1 MSNTDFHYLE
11 HVSDAMV
18 EAHGRTLNEVFA
30 NSARALVNIVCD
42 LSTIDLNKSVIIKTE
57 GFDQISLLYNWLEKV
72 LLTLVVDNIAL
83 ANFDVTIERSRDKY
97 DLISACRGEAFSEQK
112 HHYKV
117 EVKAITY
124 HEMKISRRN
133 DMFIVQFL
141 VDL

>member
-1 MSNTDFHYLE
+1 MSNSDFRYIE
-11 HVSDAMV
+11 HVSDAIV
-18 EAHGRTLNEVFA
+18 EAYGRTLSEVFA
-30 NSARALVNIVCD
+30 NSARALINIVCD
-42 LSTIDLNKSVIIKTE
+42 LSRIDLNKKFIIETE

-72 LLTLVVDNIAL
+72 LLTLLVDNIAL
-83 ANFDVTIERSRDKY
+83 ANFDITIERSRDKY
-97 DLISACRGEAFSEQK
+97 NLFGTCRGEAFSEQK

>member
-1 MSNTDFHYLE
+1 VSNADFGYIE
-11 HVSDAMV
+11 HISDAMV
-18 EAHGRTLNEVFA
+18 EAHGRSLNEVFA
-30 NSARALVNIVCD
+30 NSARALINIVCD
-42 LSTIDLNKSVIIKTE
+42 LWRIDLNKSIIIETE

-72 LLTLVVDNIAL
+72 LLTLMVDNIAL
-83 ANFDVTIERSRDKY
+83 ANFDVTIERRRDKY
-97 DLISACRGEAFSEQK
+97 NLVSRCRGEAFSEQK

-124 HEMKISRRN
+124 HEMKISKRN

>member
-1 MSNTDFHYLE
+1 MSNSDFRYIE
-11 HVSDAMV
+11 HVSDAIV
-18 EAHGRTLNEVFA
+18 EAYGRTLSEVFA
-30 NSARALVNIVCD
+30 NSARALINIVCD
-42 LSTIDLNKSVIIKTE
+42 LSRIDLNKKFIIETE

-72 LLTLVVDNIAL
+72 LLTLLVDNIAL
-83 ANFDVTIERSRDKY
+83 ADFDITIERSRDKY
-97 DLISACRGEAFSEQK
+97 NLFSTCRGEAFSEQK

-124 HEMKISRRN
+124 HEMKISRKN

>member
-1 MSNTDFHYLE
+1 VSNVDFHYLE
-11 HVSDAMV
+11 HVSDAMA
-18 EAHGRTLNEVFA
+18 EAYGRTLSEVFA
-30 NSARALVNIVCD
+30 NSAKALVNIVCD
-42 LSTIDLNKSVIIKTE
+42 LSKIDPNKSVIVETE

-72 LLTLVVDNIAL
+72 LLTLLVDNIAL
-83 ANFDVTIERSRDKY
+83 ANFEVTIERSRDKY
-97 DLISACRGEAFSEQK
+97 KLTSMCRGEAFSEQK

-124 HEMKISRRN
+124 HEMKIFKRN

>member
-1 MSNTDFHYLE
+1 
-11 HVSDAMV
+11 MV
-18 EAHGRTLNEVFA
+18 EAYGRTLSEVFA
-30 NSARALVNIVCD
+30 NSAKALVNIVCD
-42 LSTIDLNKSVIIKTE
+42 LSRIDLNKSVIIETE

-72 LLTLVVDNIAL
+72 LLMLLVENIAL
-83 ANFDVTIERSRDKY
+83 ANFDPKIIKQSKGKY
-97 DLISACRGEAFSEQK
+97 NLFSACRGEAFSEQK

-133 DMFIVQFL
+133 DMFIVKFL

>member
-1 MSNTDFHYLE
+1 MSNADFHYIE

-18 EAHGRTLNEVFA
+18 EAYGRTLSEVFA

-42 LSTIDLNKSVIIKTE
+42 LSRIDLNKSVIIETE

-72 LLTLVVDNIAL
+72 LLTLLVDNIAL
-83 ANFDVTIERSRDKY
+83 ANFDLKIEQSKGNY
-97 DLISACRGEAFSEQK
+97 NLFSTCRGEAFSEQK

-133 DMFIVQFL
+133 DMFIVKFL

>member
-1 MSNTDFHYLE
+1 VSNADFHYIE

-18 EAHGRTLNEVFA
+18 EAYGRTLSEVFA
-30 NSARALVNIVCD
+30 NSARALINIVCD
-42 LSTIDLNKSVIIKTE
+42 LSRIDLNESVIIETE

-72 LLTLVVDNIAL
+72 LLALLVDNIAL
-83 ANFDVTIERSRDKY
+83 ANFDLTIEQSKDKY
-97 DLISACRGEAFSEQK
+97 KLFSTCGGEAFSEQK

-133 DMFIVQFL
+133 DMFIVKFL

>member
-1 MSNTDFHYLE
+1 MSNADFHYIE

-18 EAHGRTLNEVFA
+18 EAYGRTLSEVFA

-42 LSTIDLNKSVIIKTE
+42 LSRIDLNKSVIIETE

-72 LLTLVVDNIAL
+72 LLTLLVDNIAL
-83 ANFDVTIERSRDKY
+83 ANFDLKIEQSKGKY
-97 DLISACRGEAFSEQK
+97 NLFSACRGEAFSEQK

-133 DMFIVQFL
+133 DMFIVKFL

>member
-1 MSNTDFHYLE
+1 MANVDFHYIE
-11 HVSDAMV
+11 HVSDAMA
-18 EAHGRTLNEVFA
+18 EAHGRTLSEVFA
-30 NSARALVNIVCD
+30 NSAKALVNIVCD
-42 LSTIDLNKSVIIKTE
+42 LSKIDLNKSVIVETE

-72 LLTLVVDNIAL
+72 LLTLLVDNMAL
-83 ANFDVTIERSRDKY
+83 ANFEVTIERSRDKY
-97 DLISACRGEAFSEQK
+97 KLTSMCRGEGFSEQK

-124 HEMKISRRN
+124 HEMKIFKRN